1 MEPDPEE
8 RSGGAI
14 RWLLV
19 DPAGW
24 FVLQI
29 LMLFLAGVIGRVIVW
44 IAGGDISSSAVWG
57 LYAVLLIAMAIVLY
71 RVRRRYLAAHP
82 EDDQS
87 IGGSR

>member
-1 MEPDPEE
+1 MEPDPPE
-8 RSGGAI
+8 RNRRTA

-29 LMLFLAGVIGRVIVW
+29 GLLFLAGVIGRVIIWLV
-44 IAGGDISSSAVWG
+44 GDVSTSAAWAI
-57 LYAVLLIAMAIVLY
+57 YAVLLIGFAVVIY
-71 RVRRRYLAAHP
+71 KIRRRYLTEHP

-87 IGGSR
+87 IGGIR